1 MWSSRA
7 QDGPVSEVLG
17 SGGSPVLPR
26 WQIRAA
32 FFRAGWSRR
41 EPIPWILLDDGGS
54 MIAHRKRLSPVT
66 RRVILISG
74 DHHVSTTA
82 GGDDGCGVET
92 LSRLAFLADTHPP
105 RRCHRIGEVQPSSAH
120 SFEVPAGTP
129 SSSIGPLRSSA
140 SFMMPYDV
148 GMMARRC
155 KTLCLHRGSA
165 FHYHHS
171 VLTSRWWYCLWR
183 YTTPLAG
190 DLPLLATAC

>member
-1 MWSSRA
+1 MSLRLSLCTRSCLWCGCSGLTRTPVSHSRGSPLWSSRA
-7 QDGPVSEVLG
+7 QDGPVSEVFG

-92 LSRLAFLADTHPP
+92 LSRLAFLAETHPP
-105 RRCHRIGEVQPSSAH
+105 RPCHGIGEVQPLASSL
-120 SFEVPAGTP
+120 FRGAGRYT
-129 SSSIGPLRSSA
+129 ILIDQAAEIQR
-140 SFMMPYDV
+140 V
-148 GMMARRC
+148 
-155 KTLCLHRGSA
+155 LHGGTAPGR
-165 FHYHHS
+165 
-171 VLTSRWWYCLWR
+171 WR
-183 YTTPLAG
+183 YRL
-190 DLPLLATAC
+190 C

>member
-1 MWSSRA
+1 
-7 QDGPVSEVLG
+7 
-17 SGGSPVLPR
+17 VLPR

-92 LSRLAFLADTHPP
+92 LSRLAFLAETHPP
-105 RRCHRIGEVQPSSAH
+105 RPCHGIGEVQ
-120 SFEVPAGTP
+120 
-129 SSSIGPLRSSA
+129 
-140 SFMMPYDV
+140 
-148 GMMARRC
+148 
-155 KTLCLHRGSA
+155 
-165 FHYHHS
+165 
-171 VLTSRWWYCLWR
+171 SR
-183 YTTPLAG
+183 
-190 DLPLLATAC
+190 

>member
-92 LSRLAFLADTHPP
+92 LSRLAFLAETHPP
-105 RRCHRIGEVQPSSAH
+105 RPCHGIGEVQSLVNSLFRGVGRYTILIDLAAEIQRVLH
-120 SFEVPAGTP
+120 GGTAP
-129 SSSIGPLRSSA
+129 GR
-140 SFMMPYDV
+140 
-148 GMMARRC
+148 
-155 KTLCLHRGSA
+155 
-165 FHYHHS
+165 
-171 VLTSRWWYCLWR
+171 WR
-183 YTTPLAG
+183 YRL
-190 DLPLLATAC
+190 C